1 MRLLLQTF
9 KVQDITMLLRY
20 YFVQKTTQ
28 IENPVYHLF
37 THTIS
42 ALRERIF
49 VRSADFVDDIFV
61 IRNTTRRGSRRR
73 ACWKPPM
80 VRLGSSTWF
89 DVCRTSS
96 CTTWLSW
103 GGDSGFV
110 VVDGSHSHDWLR
122 RGGRAKVVDRYSYDR
137 DCESEPVPS
146 RLPSPLT
153 AQNTTPRTMQSLQ

>member
-61 IRNTTRRGSRRR
+61 IRNTIHVGAAGEEPVGSRR
-73 ACWKPPM
+73 
-80 VRLGSSTWF
+80 
-89 DVCRTSS
+89 
-96 CTTWLSW
+96 WL
-103 GGDSGFV
+103 D
-110 VVDGSHSHDWLR
+110 
-122 RGGRAKVVDRYSYDR
+122 
-137 DCESEPVPS
+137 
-146 RLPSPLT
+146 
-153 AQNTTPRTMQSLQ
+153 